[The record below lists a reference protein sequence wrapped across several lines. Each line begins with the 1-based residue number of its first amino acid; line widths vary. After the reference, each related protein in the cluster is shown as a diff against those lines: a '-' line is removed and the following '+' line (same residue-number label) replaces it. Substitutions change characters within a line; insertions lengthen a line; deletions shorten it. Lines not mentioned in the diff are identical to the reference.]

1 MLLQLLTQL
10 FIEQPE
16 ILLCPLPALAVAGI
30 ALGAKQLLN
39 FGNSR
44 IGVGQRK
51 ELMDY
56 QYNLER
62 SMFDY
67 ANNYNKPINQMVRLR
82 EAGLN
87 PNLVYGNGSVA
98 GNVAGSTPSI
108 SIPNVSGPESV
119 GMNDAISA
127 YQLGLDTKIKESQLG
142 NLEAQRLKTN
152 AERIRIENETQS
164 KEFYTLLNNAKATGL
179 YYNNDYL
186 RRTLND
192 RVEQEA
198 LRTTLLKDESVLNGF
213 RYVQEQNKILIMDQ
227 ELKNLKAQEKLTY
240 ANVAN
245 VLAQANLNR
254 SQADLIAQK
263 ITTESV
269 YREKLGADIKSIKQR
284 ISNAIVEGNM
294 KQLEYDIKLL
304 YPGDSEFGKMVR
316 DLSRSVDNAIE
327 DVF

>member
-10 FIEQPE
+10 FIQEPE

-67 ANNYNKPINQMVRLR
+67 ANNYNLPINQMARLR
-82 EAGLN
+82 QAGLN

-108 SIPNVSGPESV
+108 SIPSVSGPESV
-119 GMNDAISA
+119 GINDAISA
-127 YQLGLDTKIKESQLG
+127 YQLGLDTKIKQSQLG
-142 NLEAQRLKTN
+142 NLEAQTNKIN

-164 KEFYTLLNNAKATGL
+164 KEFYNLLNKAKATGL

-213 RYVQEQNKILIMDQ
+213 RIVQEQQKIDNLAQ
-227 ELKNLKAQEKLTY
+227 ELANLKAQEKLTY
-240 ANVAN
+240 ASVSK
-245 VLAQANLNR
+245 VLADANL
-254 SQADLIAQK
+254 SSKQADLVVEKIDTQK
-263 ITTESV
+263 VLTKK
-269 YREKLGADIKSIKQR
+269 EKAEVKNLLIQGKTAK
-284 ISNAIVEGNM
+284 
-294 KQLEYDIKLL
+294 LEYVLKRYI
-304 YPGDSEFGKMVR
+304 PNRSELGKMVG
-316 DLSRSVDNAIE
+316 DLNQAIFGNAFGAIDNHLNE
-327 DVF
+327 

>member
-10 FIEQPE
+10 FIQQPE
-16 ILLCPLPALAVAGI
+16 TSLCVLPALAVAGI

-44 IGVGQRK
+44 IGVGQQK

-67 ANNYNKPINQMVRLR
+67 ANNYNKPINQMIRLR

-98 GNVAGSTPSI
+98 GNTAGSAPSI
-108 SIPNVSGPESV
+108 SIPSAKGPESV
-119 GMNDAISA
+119 GINDAISA

-164 KEFYTLLNNAKATGL
+164 KEFYQLLNNAKATGL

-186 RRTLND
+186 RRTIND
-192 RVEQEA
+192 RVEQQA
-198 LRTTLLKDESVLNGF
+198 LRTTLLKDESILNGF
-213 RYVQEQNKILIMDQ
+213 RIVQEQIKIKIMDQ
-227 ELKNLKAQEKLTY
+227 QLENLKAQEKLTHETVSKVI
-240 ANVAN
+240 AEAK
-245 VLAQANLNR
+245 LTKK
-254 SQADLIAQK
+254 QADLIVEKIDTQK
-263 ITTESV
+263 VLTKK
-269 YREKLGADIKSIKQR
+269 EKAELNNLIVQGKTAKLEYVLKKYLPARSELTKWISDIDQHIKSGQIDDF
-284 ISNAIVEGNM
+284 I
-294 KQLEYDIKLL
+294 DT
-304 YPGDSEFGKMVR
+304 EF
-316 DLSRSVDNAIE
+316 
-327 DVF
+327 